1 MSPASSVPV
10 DLRSDTFTTPDAE
23 MRPVMAR
30 AEVGDDVWGEDP
42 TVRRLEEEMAARL
55 GKEAAVFVPSGTMGN
70 LASLA
75 AQTRPGDEVI
85 VDAMSHVVLNEAGGA
100 GAVAGVMLNTVDAVD
115 GVPTAA
121 QVTAA
126 VRVPDIHHP
135 VSRLLWLE
143 NTNGGRAAV
152 AVAAPAIDAAAAVAH
167 GAALR
172 VHCDGARLFN
182 AAVALGV
189 DAARLVRDC
198 DTVSVCLSKGLGAP
212 VGSVVSGDAACIA
225 EVRLW
230 RKRLGGG
237 MRQAGILAA
246 AGLHALRHNVDRLAE
261 DHANAAMLAAA
272 LRGAPGVTVVEVAV
286 PTNMVMFDTDIPA
299 QQVVDAVGRD
309 GVLLHAVS
317 DHRVRCVTHR
327 DVDAAAVRHAADIL
341 IALFAAATSPAPA
354 ELPGHKEGPALRRAF
369 LSDWVVS

>member
-23 MRPVMAR
+23 MRRVMAA

-85 VDAMSHVVLNEAGGA
+85 VDNLSHVVMNEAGGA
-100 GAVAGVMLNTVDAVD
+100 GAVAGVMLHTVDAIM
-115 GVPTAA
+115 GAPTAA
-121 QVTAA
+121 QVAA
-126 VRVPDIHHP
+126 ALREPDIHRP

-143 NTNGGRAAV
+143 NTHGGRSGTAV
-152 AVAAPAIDAAAAVAH
+152 SAENIDAAA
-167 GAALR
+167 GAAHDAGLR

-182 AAVALGV
+182 AAVAMRT

-212 VGSVVSGDAACIA
+212 VGSVVSGDAACIT

-246 AGLHALRHNVDRLAE
+246 AGLHALRHNIERLAE
-261 DHANAAMLAAA
+261 DHASAAVLSAA
-272 LRGAPGVTVVEVAV
+272 LHASPGVMVVHAPW
-286 PTNMVMFDTDIPA
+286 PTNMVMFDTPRPA
-299 QQVVDAVGRD
+299 ADVVRWAADS
-309 GVLLHAVS
+309 GVLLASVGE
-317 DHRVRCVTHR
+317 RRLRCVTHK
-327 DVDAAAVRHAADIL
+327 DVDAAAVQRAADVL
-341 IALFAAATSPAPA
+341 HQLFVRHH
-354 ELPGHKEGPALRRAF
+354 G
-369 LSDWVVS
+369 

>member
-10 DLRSDTFTTPDAE
+10 DLRSDTFTAPDAE
-23 MRPVMAR
+23 MRAVMAR

-42 TVRRLEEEMAARL
+42 TVHELEELMASRL

-75 AQTRPGDEVI
+75 AQTRPGDDVI
-85 VDAMSHVVLNEAGGA
+85 VDSESHVVLNEAGGA
-100 GAVAGVMLNTVDAVD
+100 GAVAGVMLNTIAATD
-115 GVPTAA
+115 GAPTAA

-135 VSRLLWLE
+135 TSRLLWLE
-143 NTNGGRAAV
+143 NTHGGRAGLAV
-152 AVAAPAIDAAAAVAH
+152 SAAAIDAAADAAH
-167 GAALR
+167 QAGLR

-182 AAVALGV
+182 AAVALHQEP
-189 DAARLVRDC
+189 AALVRRC

-212 VGSVVSGDAACIA
+212 VGSVVSGDVDCIA

-246 AGLHALRHNVDRLAE
+246 AGLHALRNNVDRLAQ
-261 DHANAAMLAAA
+261 DHAHAALLADV

-286 PTNMVMFDTDIPA
+286 PTNMVFADTDAPA
-299 QQVVDAVGRD
+299 QDIVTAAARGRVRLAAVG
-309 GVLLHAVS
+309 A
-317 DHRVRCVTHR
+317 HRLRLVTHR
-327 DVDAAAVRHAADIL
+327 DLDGAAIRHAAAVLTDVFAGAGVAA
-341 IALFAAATSPAPA
+341 
-354 ELPGHKEGPALRRAF
+354 G
-369 LSDWVVS
+369 